1 MAAPDRINAT
11 LAAQDIADLNAAAT
25 TLETKLAFMIGLS
38 PEERQAIPKM
48 GVNGNDFVRDVL
60 TAAEQNPALIPAAI
74 DLAGARRD
82 YNLVNDLTP
91 IASRLQRLLEGL
103 NDTILEAGSEAF
115 VTSLE
120 AYDILKRLG
129 KGTNLD
135 ESLKKMSRRFA
146 KQPRQPKTPV
156 EGEQAA

>member
-1 MAAPDRINAT
+1 M
-11 LAAQDIADLNAAAT
+11 
-25 TLETKLAFMIGLS
+25 
-38 PEERQAIPKM
+38 
-48 GVNGNDFVRDVL
+48 RDVL
-60 TAAEQNPALIPAAI
+60 TAAEQNPALIPAVI
-74 DLAGARRD
+74 DIAGARRD
-82 YNLVNDLTP
+82 YDLVSDLTP
-91 IASRLQRLLEGL
+91 IAARLQRLMEGL

-146 KQPRQPKTPV
+146 KQPRQPKPPV
-156 EGEQAA
+156 ENKQPA

>member
-1 MAAPDRINAT
+1 MTAPDRVNAT
-11 LAAQDIADLNAAAT
+11 LTAQDIADLNAAAT
-25 TLETKLAFMIGLS
+25 TLETKLAFRIGLS

-48 GVNGNDFVRDVL
+48 GVSGNDFVRDVL
-60 TAAEQNPALIPAAI
+60 IAAEQNPALIPAVI
-74 DLAGARRD
+74 DIAGARRD

-91 IASRLQRLLEGL
+91 IVARLQNLLEGL
-103 NDTILEAGSEAF
+103 NDTLLEAGSEAF

-129 KGTNLD
+129 KGTALD

-146 KQPRQPKTPV
+146 RQPRQPKPPV
-156 EGEQAA
+156 EGTPSA